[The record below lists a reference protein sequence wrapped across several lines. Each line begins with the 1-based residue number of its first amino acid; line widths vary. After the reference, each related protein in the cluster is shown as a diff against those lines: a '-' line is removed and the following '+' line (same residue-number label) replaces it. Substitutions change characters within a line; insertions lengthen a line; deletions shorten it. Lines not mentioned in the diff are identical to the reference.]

1 MSYTIYKHTLI
12 LDCPHKGWSY
22 IGQTHFKNV
31 KIRWNSGK
39 NYKTSRRFYNAIQKY
54 GWNSFE
60 HTILETNIKTRA
72 EANKL
77 EKYYIKFYNTIENGY
92 NISSGGDD
100 HTYNAK
106 EIYQLD
112 ENKNILAK
120 FSSLLA
126 AEDATGIQSK
136 NIYRVCTGKNKSV
149 GGYYWCYAEKYN
161 EWTIEKSKKLI
172 PIKPIYQMTLDGKII
187 AKFNSM
193 SEAIK
198 ILNFKSCSKI
208 SMCCNKKRKTAYG
221 FRWRY
226 VDEER
231 KSKN

>member
-1 MSYTIYKHTLI
+1 MSNRRIKIPRDAELNKETIDYI
-12 LDCPHKGWSY
+12 LDEHRSE
-22 IGQTHFKNV
+22 
-31 KIRWNSGK
+31 KIR
-39 NYKTSRRFYNAIQKY
+39 ID
-54 GWNSFE
+54 
-60 HTILETNIKTRA
+60 
-72 EANKL
+72 KL

-149 GGYYWCYAEKYN
+149 GGYY
-161 EWTIEKSKKLI
+161 
-172 PIKPIYQMTLDGKII
+172 
-187 AKFNSM
+187 
-193 SEAIK
+193 
-198 ILNFKSCSKI
+198 
-208 SMCCNKKRKTAYG
+208 
-221 FRWRY
+221 
-226 VDEER
+226 
-231 KSKN
+231 